1 MKLKMKGGKA
11 GDNASDIVIFIVFVL
26 AIGLNIWFWLG

>member
-11 GDNASDIVIFIVFVL
+11 GDNASDFLYAVIINE
-26 AIGLNIWFWLG
+26 IKNE

>member
-11 GDNASDIVIFIVFVL
+11 GDNASDIVIFFVFAF
-26 AIGLNIWFWLG
+26 AIGLNIWFWWG